1 MLINL
6 TNHRI
11 EGWPESQVNEAKN
24 RFSNIIDFPFPTIDP
39 NWSKEEIE
47 QLAKRMFEDCIT
59 LLPENDE
66 NGIHVMGEFNFTF
79 AFVTYAKTKGVK
91 CVSSTTKRDVE
102 ITDKG
107 EKLSIF
113 QFVKFREY

>member
-39 NWSKEEIE
+39 TWSKEDIE
-47 QLAKRMFEDCIT
+47 QLAKRMFEECIT
-59 LLPENDE
+59 LLPENEE

-79 AFVTYAKTKGVK
+79 AFVTYAKTKGIR
-91 CVSSTTKRDVE
+91 CLSSTKNKDYKIIV
-102 ITDKG
+102 KG
-107 EKLSIF
+107 KEEYP
-113 QFVKFREY
+113 FVKFRDY